1 MEIYSVGFSIGTIG
15 FIIVYVFFV
24 KNLMDLL
31 LNVQAGNRQVQPGIV
46 WILLLHFLPTLI
58 EIPLNLGWLG
68 YEYFS
73 LLSIVR
79 NSVTAFMVIIQ
90 FYLFVKIANSVSL
103 EYDNRGIYYEHKPT
117 FLAGIWLAIA
127 YASIFLL
134 NLFGILYLS
143 IFAVIGYFIA
153 FIVYWFQV
161 WQVKKKLS
169 NTSIKIETTE
179 EDSIF
184 KDL

>member
-15 FIIVYVFFV
+15 FIIVYCFFV
-24 KNLMDLL
+24 KTLMDLM
-31 LNVQAGNRQVQPGIV
+31 LNVQYGNRQIQPGIV
-46 WILLLHFLPTLI
+46 WILLLHFVTTII
-58 EIPLNLGWLG
+58 EIPFNLGWLS

-73 LLSIVR
+73 LLNILR
-79 NSVTAFMVIIQ
+79 NGVTAFMSIIQ

-127 YASIFLL
+127 YASIFLI
-134 NLFGILYLS
+134 NLLSIFYLS

-169 NTSIKIETTE
+169 NTSIKIETTDE
-179 EDSIF
+179 NSIF